1 MLKLYGRLLV
11 HGIGHLGSAVNGF
24 HHGQAGQGYFPL
36 LTAYGSEG
44 ANPIETA
51 QDLKENVLTSTKQ
64 IIYDYL
70 GQKGL
75 LLSDF
80 FFNLIVALL
89 ILLIGFRIVN
99 VLRKILN
106 KILER
111 SKVDVTLRT
120 FLNSAANIAMRVLV
134 IFMAV
139 TQLGVA
145 SSSIIAL
152 LGSAALAVGLSLQ
165 GSLANIAGGV
175 ILLFI
180 KPFRVGDYILEEGS
194 GKEGTVKAI
203 GIIYTELLTADKKA
217 VMIPN
222 GNLANSSITN
232 MTHEHKRRMEIDVGI
247 SYGQDIGK
255 VRKALLMVAKREKY
269 CLQDD
274 LVNVV
279 VTEFLDSSIMVQLRY
294 WVEPQNYW
302 EARFRSME
310 DIIETFE
317 EEGISIPY
325 NQLDVH
331 LELQDNPEK
340 LSGGRLLGDHSTEEN
355 NIRKVRV

>member
-1 MLKLYGRLLV
+1 MYGRFFV
-11 HGIGHLGSAVNGF
+11 HAAAHIGAMVNGSN
-24 HHGQAGQGYFPL
+24 QCMPGQGRFPL
-36 LTAYGSEG
+36 LTAAGSE
-44 ANPIETA
+44 AVNPIETA

-80 FFNLIVALL
+80 FFNLIIALL
-89 ILLIGFRIVN
+89 ILVIGFRVIN
-99 VLRKILN
+99 VMRKVLDKILV
-106 KILER
+106 R
-111 SKVDVTLRT
+111 SKIDVTLKT
-120 FLNSAANIAMRVLV
+120 FLNSAANISMKVLV

-217 VMIPN
+217 VMVPN

-269 CLQDD
+269 CLHDD
-274 LVNVV
+274 VVDVV
-279 VTEFLDSSIMVQLRY
+279 VTEFLDSSIVVQLRY
-294 WVEPQNYW
+294 WVDPQNYW

-310 DIIETFE
+310 DIIDTFE

-340 LSGGRLLGDHSTEEN
+340 LSGGRLLGDHSSEEN
-355 NIRKVRV
+355 NMRKVRV